1 MTQADRPRHL
11 GSNRCC
17 LDAPRMNDSVGE
29 LVRGQIS
36 RKTLLKYSGRGMRAP
51 TRDQTNPGAKI
62 SKTQSQQWI
71 GRGAYP
77 APAIYAIVV

>member
-1 MTQADRPRHL
+1 MME
-11 GSNRCC
+11 GISNSKFGHCAVVWSS
-17 LDAPRMNDSVGE
+17 LQDSVGE

-36 RKTLLKYSGRGMRAP
+36 RKTLFKSSGRGMRAP
-51 TRDQTNPGAKI
+51 TRVQMDSPGAKI
-62 SKTQSQQWI
+62 LTTQSQQWI